1 MFAIVVPHQDKA
13 GSMCLPPTIQWMVV
27 NGWLKMGYT
36 VTIKGQVA
44 LLDGKYRVMTDR
56 EKL

>member
-1 MFAIVVPHQDKA
+1 
-13 GSMCLPPTIQWMVV
+13 MVV